1 MLSRGLVEV
10 HEGPVTQELRTG
22 LMRLTE
28 GEDLGVPMDKKGGE
42 ERAKKVLRYFELY
55 CMIRP
60 LDSLT

>member
-1 MLSRGLVEV
+1 MSRGLVEV
-10 HEGPVTQELRTG
+10 HEVPVTQELRRIG

-60 LDSLT
+60 LDSLI